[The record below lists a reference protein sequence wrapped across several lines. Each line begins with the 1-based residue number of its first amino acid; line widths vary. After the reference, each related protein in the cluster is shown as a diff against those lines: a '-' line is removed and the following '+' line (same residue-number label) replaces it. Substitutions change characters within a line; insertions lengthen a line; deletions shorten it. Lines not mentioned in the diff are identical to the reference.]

1 VSLTLKQVYDT
12 ADVSFAKDKTIMK
25 KQVVEGE
32 GYDKPSDGSRVK
44 LSVTAATD
52 GSAALPSFTPK
63 TLDFTAGNGEVCDA
77 LECAAAEMKK
87 GEKAVLTV
95 TSPSLAEEAQ
105 LGLKAVAADRVLLTL
120 ELVVFE
126 KAKDTW
132 NMSEEEKVEHG
143 TARKENGSELFKAGR
158 LQMALQRYKKVG
170 DMFSYIDNFKE
181 ENKEKAKDLKKA
193 CELNKAAVS
202 LKLKDFAG
210 AKTACEAVLKDDG
223 LNVKATFRRAQA
235 EYGLKNFLECIRD
248 CKKVVE
254 LDSKNREA
262 RELLKQA
269 QAGQK
274 EEDKKSKGLFAN
286 MCKALGKGPVREPYK
301 EKSMDVDDADD
312 AMDDDD
318 GDDMADKPA
327 DTEMAA

>member
-1 VSLTLKQVYDT
+1 
-12 ADVSFAKDKTIMK
+12 
-25 KQVVEGE
+25 
-32 GYDKPSDGSRVK
+32 
-44 LSVTAATD
+44 
-52 GSAALPSFTPK
+52 
-63 TLDFTAGNGEVCDA
+63 
-77 LECAAAEMKK
+77 MKK

-95 TSPSLAEEAQ
+95 TVPSLVKEAQ
-105 LGLKAVAADRVLLTL
+105 LGLQGVAADRAVLTL
-120 ELVVFE
+120 ELIEFE

-143 TARKENGSELFKAGR
+143 TARKEKGSELFKAGR
-158 LQMALQRYKKVG
+158 LQMALQRYKQVG

-193 CELNKAAVS
+193 CELNKAAVA
-202 LKLKDFAG
+202 LKLKNFAD
-210 AKTACEAVLKDDG
+210 AKKACEAVLKDDG
-223 LNVKATFRRAQA
+223 LNVKATFRHAQA

-254 LDSKNREA
+254 LDAKNREA
-262 RELLKQA
+262 RDLLKQA

-301 EKSMDVDDADD
+301 EKSMDGMMDDDDDEDD
-312 AMDDDD
+312 AMDVPEGD
-318 GDDMADKPA
+318 GGDGKPA
-327 DTEMAA
+327 DTDMGA